1 MRLWLALV
9 RHLLLLSLRFST
21 GCRRLSSR
29 LAPLAYTGLVFAA
42 PSLNLAARQGQ
53 DHSTIIEGI
62 GVVAAILAE
71 AAIAEDGKLLL
82 FRPALA
88 LGRRAAKQHFD
99 FPGGHSQFE
108 GTDLK
113 KLGFDDFV
121 GLQVSQEMLHEIGL
135 HFPRAGGQLE
145 KGLKCSQLLFGE

>member
-53 DHSTIIEGI
+53 DHSTIVDGI
-62 GVVAAILAE
+62 GVVPASLPE

-88 LGRRAAKQHFD
+88 RGRRAAKQHLE
-99 FPGGHSQFE
+99 FPACR
-108 GTDLK
+108 T
-113 KLGFDDFV
+113 
-121 GLQVSQEMLHEIGL
+121 QVECKD
-135 HFPRAGGQLE
+135 R
-145 KGLKCSQLLFGE
+145 K